1 VHEPDEVDVVFAGGV
16 FCDIVFG
23 GVPHLPTPGSEVYAD
38 QFNVV
43 AGGTATRAVAAAR
56 LGLRTGLFGAV
67 GRDMFGDHVAA
78 QLAAE
83 DNLDLRWLRHDQ
95 RVCTPVTVAV
105 ANEHDRAFITYEHEC
120 ARRPNTWDGPLPN
133 TKVLQ
138 LGVGDP
144 LPPYAAELRSRGALV
159 IGGVGWDPTGDWSPE
174 LLRRLAEIDVFVLN
188 AVEARQYTRT
198 ATVEEAT
205 KTLAELV
212 PHVVVTDGGH
222 GALAM
227 DADTGELLRVPAPC
241 VPVADP
247 TGAGDVFTA
256 ALIAGILR
264 GWPLSTRLRFATICG
279 ALSVRT
285 LGGASSAP
293 KWDAVLDFLTRIPDV
308 PDIDRALI
316 ESGAPN

>member
-1 VHEPDEVDVVFAGGV
+1 MHEPDEVDVVFAGGV

-23 GVPHLPTPGSEVYAD
+23 GVPHLPSPGSEVYAD
-38 QFNVV
+38 QFTVV

-67 GRDMFGDHVAA
+67 GTDMFGDHVAA

-83 DNLDLRWLRHDQ
+83 ANLDLRWLRHDSK
-95 RVCTPVTVAV
+95 VCTPVTVAV

-120 ARRPNTWDGPLPN
+120 ARRPDTWYGPLPN

-138 LGVGDP
+138 LGVGGP
-144 LPPYAAELRSRGALV
+144 LPPYAAEMRSRGALV
-159 IGGVGWDPTGDWSPE
+159 VGGVGWDPTGEWSSD
-174 LLRRLAEIDVFVLN
+174 LLRRLPEIDVFVLN
-188 AVEARQYTRT
+188 AVEAMRYTRT
-198 ATVEEAT
+198 ATVEQAA
-205 KTLAELV
+205 KLLAELV
-212 PHVVVTDGGH
+212 PEVVVTDGGA
-222 GALAM
+222 GAVAI
-227 DADTGELLRVPAPC
+227 DAAGELVRVPAPN

-256 ALIAGILR
+256 SLIAGMLR
-264 GWPLSTRLRFATICG
+264 GWPLTTRLRLATICG

-293 KWDAVLDFLTRIPDV
+293 DWTAVVDFLAGVPDV
-308 PDIDRALI
+308 PDADRALI
-316 ESGAPN
+316 QSG